1 MRSSPMI
8 EPAVSREDAPEMRL
22 VDDDHVIQTLS
33 SDRADQAFDVWILP
47 RTRRRGN
54 DLGDAEADQSSAE
67 DVAENAVAVTV
78 QPAGRR
84 VVRKGLD
91 LSVAK
96 TASRRTVA
104 NRVVLDPCP
113 PPLEWVSV
121 NLSFANTGSISF
133 VGDAFL
139 RRCPFLAL
147 SVQQGAANGSKGRHK
162 ANADNRSTLAATM
175 PDPAASSTSRQRAA
189 SDVFSAC

>member
-1 MRSSPMI
+1 
-8 EPAVSREDAPEMRL
+8 MRL

-78 QPAGRR
+78 QLAGRR

-96 TASRRTVA
+96 TASWRTVA

-113 PPLEWVSV
+113 PPFRVGVCQPVLRQYWIDIICGGR
-121 NLSFANTGSISF
+121 LSETLPFS
-133 VGDAFL
+133 
-139 RRCPFLAL
+139 CPF
-147 SVQQGAANGSKGRHK
+147 GAT
-162 ANADNRSTLAATM
+162 RSGK
-175 PDPAASSTSRQRAA
+175 RQQRAA
-189 SDVFSAC
+189 QSECR